1 MPYMRMTTDEP
12 DGNLQTLLNYAY
24 DNDHETY
31 LRYAGGRKAVPLA
44 LYIELEAHKRGC
56 TDVRREDIIDGDAC
70 FMCDDCPLAVLNAV
84 ATQAAELRARLKEYE
99 DTGLS
104 PADFKK
110 ARTTAELGAMIKHA
124 AQEARGRK
132 K

>member
-1 MPYMRMTTDEP
+1 MYMRLTTDKP

-44 LYIELEAHKRGC
+44 LYIEQEAHAQGC
-56 TDVRREDIIDGDAC
+56 KDVTADGVRDGDDC
-70 FMCDDCPLAVLNAV
+70 FMCDGCVLAILNAV

-99 DTGLS
+99 DIGGPPRSVKHL
-104 PADFKK
+104 
-110 ARTTAELGAMIKHA
+110 AELGRSLLETAK
-124 AQEARGRK
+124 ERET
-132 K
+132 